1 MPAYELFLTFKTFIS
16 LDPNLPRQ
24 LREHFMDI
32 ERQLALHLSWK
43 KGTFVVNKLQKIIA
57 MNEEEEAEEE
67 RKQQLIKDAGKPTD
81 SAQVGESFADVHK
94 R

>member
-1 MPAYELFLTFKTFIS
+1 VIHLYSKNINDLGVEEMLDVLLMPAYQLFLTFRTFIA

-43 KGTFVVNKLQKIIA
+43 KGTIVVNKLQKIIS
-57 MNEEEEAEEE
+57 MNEEAQNEEE
-67 RKQQLIKDAGKPTD
+67 RYA
-81 SAQVGESFADVHK
+81 
-94 R
+94 

>member
-1 MPAYELFLTFKTFIS
+1 MIHLYSKNINDLGVEEMLDVLLMPAYQLFLTFRTFIA

-43 KGTFVVNKLQKIIA
+43 KGTIVVNKLQKIIS
-57 MNEEEEAEEE
+57 MNEEAQNEEE
-67 RKQQLIKDAGKPTD
+67 RYA
-81 SAQVGESFADVHK
+81 
-94 R
+94 

>member
-1 MPAYELFLTFKTFIS
+1 MLDVLLMPAYQLFLTFRTFIA

-43 KGTFVVNKLQKIIA
+43 KGTIVDNKLQKIIS
-57 MNEEEEAEEE
+57 MNEEAQNEEE
-67 RKQQLIKDAGKPTD
+67 RYA
-81 SAQVGESFADVHK
+81 
-94 R
+94 